1 MPPFTHSFI
10 YSFTPCK
17 PNILKNPFIYF
28 LLFALLVTACKT
40 GPSIDKA
47 EDIIAALRKEYAP
60 DKRVAMFDI
69 QAKKGNGGIILN
81 GTTNLTQAKE
91 ALIKQ
96 LTAAEF
102 SVVDSIRQLPA
113 SELGGK
119 NYGVINVSVCNIRSK
134 KGHSQELTTQALLGT
149 PIRVYEKVDSWFRV
163 QTPDG
168 YIAWLD
174 EGGFTWMKEEAYKE
188 WINAPKVLCI
198 QDFGFSYTRPDN
210 TSTRVSDLV
219 GGDILKS
226 IGTEKGY
233 IKVEY
238 PDGRM
243 AYVAD
248 KEVINYDTW
257 LASRTP
263 NTDNIVATAKTF
275 LGRPYLW
282 GGTSGKGVDCSG
294 FTKMVF
300 YLNGVQIARDASQ
313 QVHAGVEIATDSTLA
328 NLKAGD
334 LLFFGRAAT
343 SEKKERIN
351 HVAIYLGN
359 GQMIHASGDAGVRI
373 ESLYRKD
380 ANFAEHRLQSFIRA
394 KRMLISLGRNGV
406 DLLRDLPA
414 YNPALL

>member
-1 MPPFTHSFI
+1 MKNPII
-10 YSFTPCK
+10 YS
-17 PNILKNPFIYF
+17 LLLAF
-28 LLFALLVTACKT
+28 LIPACYT
-40 GPSIDKA
+40 SPSIQKA
-47 EDIIAALRKEYAP
+47 EDIVTALRKEYAP

-69 QAKKGNGGIILN
+69 QVAKGDGGILLK
-81 GTTNLTQAKE
+81 GMTNLPAAKA
-91 ALIKQ
+91 ALVQQ
-96 LTAAEF
+96 LQEAEF
-102 SVVDSIRQLPA
+102 SVVDSIRTLPA
-113 SELGGK
+113 AELAGK

-134 KGHSQELTTQALLGT
+134 KVHSQELTTQAILGT
-149 PIRVYEKVDSWFRV
+149 PIKVLDKVDSWFKV

-174 EGGFTWMKEEAYKE
+174 EGGFTWMTEEGYKE
-188 WINAPKVLCI
+188 WINAPKILYVK
-198 QDFGFSYTRPDN
+198 DFGFSYASPDEN
-210 TSTRVSDLV
+210 AVRVSDLV
-219 GGDILKS
+219 GGNILKS
-226 IGTEKGY
+226 IGTEKGF
-233 IKVEY
+233 IKVAY
-238 PDGRM
+238 PDGRV

-248 KEVINYDTW
+248 TEVINYDTW

-294 FTKMVF
+294 FTKLVF

-313 QVHAGVEIATDSTLA
+313 QVHAGVEIATDSTLT

-343 SEKKERIN
+343 ADKKERIN
-351 HVAIYLGN
+351 HVAIYLGK
-359 GQMIHASGDAGVRI
+359 GQMIHSSGDAGVKI

-380 ANFAEHRLQSFIRA
+380 ANFVEHRLQSFIRA

>member
-1 MPPFTHSFI
+1 MT
-10 YSFTPCK
+10 
-17 PNILKNPFIYF
+17 NILKNPIIYYLF
-28 LLFALLVTACKT
+28 LALLITACNT
-40 GPSIDKA
+40 GPSIEKA
-47 EDIIAALRKEYAP
+47 EDIVTALQKEYAP

-69 QAKKGNGGIILN
+69 QVEKNNGGVLLKGI
-81 GTTNLTQAKE
+81 TNLPEAKE

-96 LTAAEF
+96 LKEAEY

-113 SELGGK
+113 AELAGK
-119 NYGVINVSVCNIRSK
+119 SYGVVDVSVCNIRSK

-149 PIRVYEKVDSWFRV
+149 PIRVYEKVDSWFRI

-174 EGGFTWMKEEAYKE
+174 EGGFTWMNEESYKE
-188 WINAPKVLCI
+188 WINAPKVLYTK
-198 QDFGFSYTRPDN
+198 DFGFSYARPDN

-219 GGDILKS
+219 SGNILKS

-238 PDGRM
+238 PDGRV

-248 KEVINYDTW
+248 KEVLNYDTW
-257 LASRTP
+257 LASRSP
-263 NTDNIVATAKTF
+263 NTDNIIATAKTF

-313 QVHAGVEIATDSTLA
+313 QVHTGVEIATDSNLE

-343 SEKKERIN
+343 AEKKERIN

-359 GQMIHASGDAGVRI
+359 GQMIHSSGDAGVKI
-373 ESLYRKD
+373 ESLYPKD
-380 ANFAEHRLQSFIRA
+380 ANFVEHRLKSFIRA

>member
-1 MPPFTHSFI
+1 M
-10 YSFTPCK
+10 
-17 PNILKNPFIYF
+17 KNPFIYF
-28 LLFALLVTACKT
+28 LFLALIVSACNT
-40 GPSIDKA
+40 GPSIKKA
-47 EDIIAALRKEYAP
+47 EDIVSALRQEYAP

-69 QAKKGNGGIILN
+69 QVKKDNGGIILN
-81 GTTNLTQAKE
+81 GTTNLVEAKE
-91 ALIKQ
+91 TLLKQ
-96 LTAAEF
+96 LREADY
-102 SVVDSIRQLPA
+102 SIVDSIRQLPA
-113 SELGGK
+113 TELAGK

-134 KGHSQELTTQALLGT
+134 KGHSQELTTQAILGT
-149 PIRVYEKVDSWFRV
+149 PIKVLDKVDSWFKV

-174 EGGFTWMKEEAYKE
+174 EGGFEWMNEEAYKD
-188 WINAPKVLCI
+188 WINAPKVLYVK
-198 QDFGFSYTRPDN
+198 DFGFSYASPDSK
-210 TSTRVSDLV
+210 TTRVSDLV
-219 GGDILKS
+219 SGNILKS
-226 IGTEKGY
+226 IGTAKGY
-233 IKVEY
+233 IKVQY
-238 PDGRM
+238 PDGRV

-248 KEVINYDTW
+248 KEVVNYDTW
-257 LASRTP
+257 LASRAP
-263 NTDNIVATAKTF
+263 NTDNIVTTAKTF

-343 SEKKERIN
+343 SEKKERIS
-351 HVAIYLGN
+351 HVSIYMGN
-359 GQMIHASGDAGVRI
+359 GQMIHASGDAGVKI
-373 ESLYRKD
+373 ESLFRKD
-380 ANFAEHRLQSFIRA
+380 ANFAEERLQTFIRA

>member
-1 MPPFTHSFI
+1 MKNPII
-10 YSFTPCK
+10 YS
-17 PNILKNPFIYF
+17 LLLAF
-28 LLFALLVTACKT
+28 LIPACYT
-40 GPSIDKA
+40 SPSIQKA
-47 EDIIAALRKEYAP
+47 EDIVTALRKKYAP

-69 QAKKGNGGIILN
+69 QVAKGDGGILLK
-81 GTTNLTQAKE
+81 GMTNLPAAKAALVQQLQE
-91 ALIKQ
+91 AEI
-96 LTAAEF
+96 
-102 SVVDSIRQLPA
+102 SVVDSIRTLPA
-113 SELGGK
+113 AELAGK

-134 KGHSQELTTQALLGT
+134 KGHSQELTTQAILGT
-149 PIRVYEKVDSWFRV
+149 PIKVLDKVDSWFKV

-174 EGGFTWMKEEAYKE
+174 EGGFTWMKEEGYKE
-188 WINAPKVLCI
+188 WINAPKILYVK
-198 QDFGFSYTRPDN
+198 DFGFSYASPDAN
-210 TSTRVSDLV
+210 AVRVSDLV
-219 GGDILKS
+219 GGNILKS

-233 IKVEY
+233 IKVAY
-238 PDGRM
+238 PDGRV

-248 KEVINYDTW
+248 SEVINYDTW

-313 QVHAGVEIATDSTLA
+313 QVHAGVEIATDSTLT

-343 SEKKERIN
+343 ADKKERIN
-351 HVAIYLGN
+351 HVAIYLGK
-359 GQMIHASGDAGVRI
+359 GQMIHSSGDAGVKI
-373 ESLYRKD
+373 ESLYPKD
-380 ANFAEHRLQSFIRA
+380 ANFVEHRLQSFIRA